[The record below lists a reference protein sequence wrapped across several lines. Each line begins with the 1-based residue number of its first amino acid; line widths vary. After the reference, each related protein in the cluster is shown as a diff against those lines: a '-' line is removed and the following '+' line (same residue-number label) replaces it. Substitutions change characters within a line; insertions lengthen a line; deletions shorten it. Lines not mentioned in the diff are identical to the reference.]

1 MNNIFSGR
9 TASLMGLVLGIA
21 AMAFAIGYLQMVEYL
36 APCSLCILDRAVVIG
51 LCIVFALAL
60 LHNPVRIGRKI
71 YATLAALLSLTGIG
85 ICARH
90 IWLQN
95 QPKGEAPECGAGFWH
110 MLENM
115 PFKSFLDTI
124 FNSTGDCADI
134 QWQFL
139 GLSIPE
145 LTLILFVVFL
155 LLSLAMFFTTGRRL
169 TSRGQYQ
176 AQA

>member
-1 MNNIFSGR
+1 MNSIFSGR
-9 TASLMGLVLGIA
+9 SVSLMGLALGIIS
-21 AMAFAIGYLQMVEYL
+21 MVFAIGYLQMIEYL

-51 LCIVFALAL
+51 LCVVFGLAL
-60 LHNPVRIGRKI
+60 LHNPVRTGRKI
-71 YATLAALLSLTGIG
+71 YATLAGILSLTGIG

-110 MLENM
+110 LFETM
-115 PFKSFLDTI
+115 PLMSFFDTI

-139 GLSIPE
+139 GLSLPE
-145 LTLILFVVFL
+145 WTLVLFVVFL
-155 LLSLAMFFTTGRRL
+155 LLSLAMFFTTGRQLIHDR
-169 TSRGQYQ
+169 
-176 AQA
+176 A

>member
-1 MNNIFSGR
+1 MNNFFSGR
-9 TASLMGLVLGIA
+9 SVSLMGLGLGIIS
-21 AMAFAIGYLQMVEYL
+21 MVFAIGYLQMVEYL

-60 LHNPVRIGRKI
+60 LHNPRRTGRKI

-90 IWLQN
+90 IWLQH
-95 QPKGEAPECGAGFWH
+95 QPKGDVPECGPGFWH

-139 GLSIPE
+139 GLSLPE

-155 LLSLAMFFTTGRRL
+155 LLSLAMFSTTGREL
-169 TSRGQYQ
+169 YQ
-176 AQA
+176 ERA

>member
-1 MNNIFSGR
+1 MNSIFSGR
-9 TASLMGLVLGIA
+9 SVSLMGLILGITS
-21 AMAFAIGYLQMVEYL
+21 MVFAVGYLQMVEYL
-36 APCSLCILDRAVVIG
+36 APCSLCILDRGVVIG
-51 LCIVFALAL
+51 LCFVFTLAL
-60 LHNPVRIGRKI
+60 LHNPVRVGRKI
-71 YATLAALLSLTGIG
+71 YASLATLLSLTGIG

-90 IWLQN
+90 IWLQH

-124 FNSTGDCADI
+124 FNSTGECADI

-155 LLSLAMFFTTGRRL
+155 LLSLTMFFTTGRKLHQER
-169 TSRGQYQ
+169 
-176 AQA
+176 A

>member
-1 MNNIFSGR
+1 MNSIFSGR
-9 TASLMGLVLGIA
+9 SVSLMGLALGIIS
-21 AMAFAIGYLQMVEYL
+21 MVFAIGYLQMIEYL

-60 LHNPVRIGRKI
+60 LHNPVRTGRKI
-71 YATLAALLSLTGIG
+71 YATLAGILSLTGIG

-110 MLENM
+110 LFETM
-115 PFKSFLDTI
+115 PLMSFFDTI

-139 GLSIPE
+139 GLSLPE
-145 LTLILFVVFL
+145 WTLVLFVVFL
-155 LLSLAMFFTTGRRL
+155 LLSLAMFFTTGRQLIHDR
-169 TSRGQYQ
+169 
-176 AQA
+176 A